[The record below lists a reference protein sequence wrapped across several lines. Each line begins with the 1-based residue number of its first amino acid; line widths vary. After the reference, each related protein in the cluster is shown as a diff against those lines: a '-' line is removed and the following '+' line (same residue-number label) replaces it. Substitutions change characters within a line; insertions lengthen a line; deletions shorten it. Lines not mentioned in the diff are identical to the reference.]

1 MDQKTFSDMMVQQRQ
16 FYEKLQRAIAPH
28 TEWMTKFAQQVP
40 TIDQAVFE
48 NLRKSKAAIEAAM
61 ADHVKNMQA
70 YEDAMK
76 PQMQK
81 MQDTA
86 TAAMAS
92 QLEAIKAASGPLLDW
107 MKQSGQVLGTQMKA
121 FGDAME
127 SATKAW
133 TASAGKGE
141 PEKKD

>member
-1 MDQKTFSDMMVQQRQ
+1 MDQKTLSDIMEQQRQ
-16 FYEKLQRAIAPH
+16 FYDKLRQALAPH

-40 TIDQAVFE
+40 TIDPAVFE
-48 NLRKSKAAIEAAM
+48 NLSKSRAAIEASM
-61 ADHVKNMQA
+61 AEHVKNMQA
-70 YEDAMK
+70 YEAALK

-92 QLEAIKAASGPLLDW
+92 QLEAVKAASGPMLDW

-133 TASAGKGE
+133 AASGGKGE
-141 PEKKD
+141 PETKD

>member
-28 TEWMTKFAQQVP
+28 IEWMTKFAQQVP
-40 TIDQAVFE
+40 TIDPAVFE
-48 NLRKSKAAIEAAM
+48 NLRKSRAAIEASM
-61 ADHVKNMQA
+61 AEHVKHMRA
-70 YEDAMK
+70 YEEALK

-86 TAAMAS
+86 TAVMTS
-92 QLEAIKAASGPLLDW
+92 QLEAAKAASGPLLDW
-107 MKQSGQVLGTQMKA
+107 MKQSGQVMGTQMKA

-127 SATKAW
+127 SAAKAW
-133 TASAGKGE
+133 KGE

>member
-1 MDQKTFSDMMVQQRQ
+1 MDQKTLSDIMEQQRQ
-16 FYEKLQRAIAPH
+16 FYEKLRQALAPH
-28 TEWMTKFAQQVP
+28 GEWMAKLAQQMP
-40 TIDQAVFE
+40 TVDPAVLE
-48 NLRKSKAAIEAAM
+48 SLHKSKAAIETAM
-61 ADHVKNMQA
+61 AEHVKNIQA
-70 YEDAMK
+70 YEEALK

-92 QLEAIKAASGPLLDW
+92 QLEAVKAASGPLLDW

-133 TASAGKGE
+133 AASAGKGE